1 MKIENIYNKLKK
13 INDEK
18 NFVAIDLLLR
28 EIKQAILEES
38 CLKTT
43 SRTKINAI
51 KRVLNNDYGIYAGWK
66 KYNDSKVICNGFE
79 LYMIKNTDI
88 PAKEVVEVIPK
99 NANKDDYIV
108 GNYLNI
114 EYVFPQE
121 YTEKI
126 KINRK
131 EILTAVKLKERMI
144 KLFTEKN
151 NVVYADSKYLK
162 DAIDIL
168 GENVEVYYT
177 GQKAPIVFENENGE
191 KGIVLPIRPPKEE

>member
-51 KRVLNNDYGIYAGWK
+51 KRVLNNDRGIYAGWK

-79 LYMIKNTDI
+79 LYMIKNVDI

-126 KINRK
+126 KINIK

-151 NVVYADSKYLK
+151 NIVYADSKYLK